1 MSAARA
7 PAAGDKA
14 LPVLPW
20 QREAASAALAARQ
33 RWPHALLIRGRRGIG
48 KRGLALHFAQ
58 ALLCETPL
66 ADGGPCGRCPSC
78 GYVLAGAHP
87 DLRLV
92 EPLERDEEGNETALD
107 AILVEP
113 IRELIDFTQ
122 LSTHRQRAKVAV
134 IAPAELMNAA
144 AANALLKT
152 LEEPPPA
159 TYVMLVSHQPGRLP
173 ATIVSRCRALAAP
186 DPSAAVATGWLAQHG
201 AAQPEQL
208 LAQAGGAPLLALA
221 LGDPGRQR
229 ERELLLA
236 ELADP
241 EGMSPLAL
249 GARIE
254 AYRKED
260 RKAVLADVLYWLLT
274 WSADLAASAS
284 GGAPRFHPGRRAALA
299 GLAARVAR
307 LALFRYHEKLL
318 GQRALLGHPLTPRLV
333 AEALLFD
340 YRALF
345 AHRDGG

>member
-1 MSAARA
+1 MSAGRAAAR
-7 PAAGDKA
+7 GDKA
-14 LPVLPW
+14 LLLLPW
-20 QREAASAALAARQ
+20 QREAASAALSGKQ

-48 KRGLALHFAQ
+48 KRALALHFAQ

-78 GYVLAGAHP
+78 GYVFAGAHP

-92 EPLERDEEGNETALD
+92 EPLERDEEGNETVLD
-107 AILVEP
+107 AILVDP
-113 IRELIDFTQ
+113 VRELIDFTR

-134 IAPAELMNAA
+134 VAPAELMNPA

-159 TYVMLVSHQPGRLP
+159 TYLMLVSHQPGRLP
-173 ATIVSRCRALAAP
+173 PTIVSRCRTLTAP
-186 DPSAAVATGWLAQHG
+186 EPSAAVATEWLAQQG
-201 AAQPEQL
+201 AANPEQL
-208 LAQAGGAPLLALA
+208 LAQAGGAPLLAFALA
-221 LGDPGRQR
+221 DPTRQR
-229 ERELLLA
+229 ECELLLA

-241 EGMSPLAL
+241 ERMSPLAL

-254 AYRKED
+254 GYHKED

-274 WSADLAASAS
+274 WNADLAATAS
-284 GGAPRFHPGRRAALA
+284 GGAPRFHPGRAAALS